1 MDNTETTL
9 KNPFTDCKVIGTF
22 ERDAYCRSEHPRGH
36 AAFAMSRG
44 ELMEFNRCPH
54 RWLMGYKSEE
64 TKSTEWGTLLDCLA
78 LTPERFDDE
87 FAVTPE
93 TYPAT
98 PKRKDDPI
106 EQKPWNKNA
115 TYCKEWEDG
124 QDGKIVVKSEL
135 MTAAQ
140 EAVKVLIA
148 DGDICE
154 LLRQSEKQV
163 MVVGEYKDADSGIS
177 IPVKGLLDLLPN
189 LNRRFGKSI
198 ADLKS
203 CVNGS
208 PHPWTR
214 TVFERG
220 YHVQG
225 AFYLDL
231 YVAATG
237 EDRIDFLHVLQ
248 ESFAPWETGKRIL
261 SQEFI
266 ELGRLTYLTA
276 LKRYC
281 QCLLTNQWPGYDS
294 EGRMVLNGWNLT
306 QPEAWMV
313 GREL

>member
-1 MDNTETTL
+1 METTL
-9 KNPFTDCKVIGTF
+9 KNPFTECKVVGTV

-36 AAFAMSRG
+36 PAFAMSRG

-64 TKSTEWGTLLDCLA
+64 TKATEWGTLLDCLA

-140 EAVKVLIA
+140 EAVKVLTA
-148 DGDICE
+148 DLDIFE
-154 LLRQSEKQV
+154 ILRQSEKQV
-163 MVVGEYKDADSGIS
+163 MVVGEYKDQETGLS
-177 IPVKGLLDLLPN
+177 IPVKGLLDLLPD

-203 CVNGS
+203 CINGS
-208 PHPWTR
+208 PYPWTR

-281 QCLLTNQWPGYDS
+281 QCLLSKKWPGYDS